1 MIPLPH
7 YKKVIS
13 TDPDVLAFAEIF
25 KDFKLEYIEQSVK
38 ITQGSINKD
47 RALFAIR
54 GHNIKFSKLHDILIK
69 LNFPKSHLADIES
82 MYYANPNIGFA
93 IEKSTD
99 SINYRIYFEKNLHE
113 SKWQELMNKMYYY
126 YPLIQSYKW
135 NYDDGDLNCST
146 YETVLTP
153 NGKEASLQIRSTGTS
168 FIPECISEK
177 LKSIWDKANS
187 IGIFIVSDSATRRK
201 AADLNFGTDVL
212 YNRDLSQDL
221 HRFSKKNLSHTLA
234 AYDEKQ
240 IHHVSVG
247 MGKNDEP
254 YVTLYY
260 LIHDPDRGI

>member
-1 MIPLPH
+1 MTQLPH
-7 YKKVIS
+7 SDKVIS
-13 TDPDVLAFAEIF
+13 SDTDVQNFANLF
-25 KDFKLEYIEQSVK
+25 RDFKIEYIEQSVK

-54 GHNIKFSKLHDILIK
+54 GHNIKFSKLNDILTT
-69 LNFPKSHLADIES
+69 LNFPKSHLAEVES

-93 IEKSTD
+93 IEKSAD
-99 SINYRIYFEKNLHE
+99 DINYRIYFERILHE
-113 SKWQELMNKMYYY
+113 SKWQDLLNKMYYY
-126 YPLIQSYKW
+126 YPAIHSYKW
-135 NYDDGDLNCST
+135 NYADGNLNCST
-146 YETVLTP
+146 YETVLKP
-153 NGKEASLQIRSTGTS
+153 SGKEASMRIRSTGTN

-177 LKSIWDKANS
+177 LKLIWDKVNS

-201 AADLNFGTDVL
+201 AADLNFGLNVL

-234 AYDEKQ
+234 AYDDKP